1 MKFKNLDITLEWTT
15 ISNLT
20 NSLDFDSDKTLP
32 SYNLSIEDDNG
43 NMLIK
48 KVNLRDYFSFVE
60 RYYAPI
66 DPDYCIKPKLIVG
79 VSKNAKKSIFKY
91 HFDQNYLNYKEKQG
105 KIGFS
110 KKIFINVDYNNDGKA
125 DFTEEIEYAELED
138 LNKTLLFNKIYR
150 SSDYVSLKFLI
161 NKTYFEEKEIY
172 SFLIFSRV
180 SNKFIKN
187 KEITPL
193 FVENIQDKWL
203 DMNKNN
209 VLLTVPFI
217 DTDIVEISENLNI
230 EILPL
235 NYLQSEMYNFLK
247 IRESQEDINAFYRE
261 FFPNQ
266 LFNIGK
272 VYKSIQ
278 NNETAVFY
286 QNYVYLF
293 NKNSLETNSLQ
304 NDLSINDITFNKYF
318 PLLNKNQLNKTLCL
332 SEDLNTDDVL
342 DNPYNLQKDYLGY
355 YSKDLTNYEDVAID
369 LDYLQSQGLRSVKIV
384 EIEELVNVCNI
395 YVEFITNFHNNETF
409 YIETSNNLKFY
420 EKYKTTIENEEYI
433 TLVFKYSYSLEYLNQ
448 YLLQKPELN
457 KNQIISEK
465 DLINFSAKF
474 IL

>member
-230 EILPL
+230 DKKYIDIAKDISRNIHKLDLAATHEPPSIAAGCILL
-235 NYLQSEMYNFLK
+235 VVNY
-247 IRESQEDINAFYRE
+247 
-261 FFPNQ
+261 
-266 LFNIGK
+266 
-272 VYKSIQ
+272 
-278 NNETAVFY
+278 Y
-286 QNYVYLF
+286 QCH
-293 NKNSLETNSLQ
+293 
-304 NDLSINDITFNKYF
+304 I
-318 PLLNKNQLNKTLCL
+318 
-332 SEDLNTDDVL
+332 
-342 DNPYNLQKDYLGY
+342 
-355 YSKDLTNYEDVAID
+355 
-369 LDYLQSQGLRSVKIV
+369 
-384 EIEELVNVCNI
+384 
-395 YVEFITNFHNNETF
+395 
-409 YIETSNNLKFY
+409 
-420 EKYKTTIENEEYI
+420 
-433 TLVFKYSYSLEYLNQ
+433 
-448 YLLQKPELN
+448 
-457 KNQIISEK
+457 
-465 DLINFSAKF
+465 
-474 IL
+474 